1 MSVLL
6 AVMMLCAIIFSIF
19 QGTTA
24 EMSAGLLEGAREA
37 VSLAISMAGVICL
50 WCGVVEVMRRSGLME
65 KLAKALR
72 LPISALFKEARGDA
86 SLRGDI
92 AASVSANLLGLG
104 NAATPLSIRAATRLH
119 DISGRSGLAS
129 DSVCMLVIL
138 GSCSIQVIPATI
150 AASRA
155 AQGAANPFDIL
166 PAVWIATLVSCT
178 AGVTAG
184 LLLRKK
190 GAKNTIPHTAI
201 RKVRR

>member
-1 MSVLL
+1 MAMSVLL
-6 AVMMLCAIIFSIF
+6 VIMMLCAIIYSAFS
-19 QGTTA
+19 GTTA

-37 VSLAISMAGVICL
+37 VSLALSMAGVICL

-72 LPISALFKEARGDA
+72 LPITALFKEAKTDA

-119 DISGRSGLAS
+119 DLSGRSGTAS

-138 GSCSIQVIPATI
+138 GACSIQVIPATI
-150 AASRA
+150 AAARA

-166 PAVWIATLVSCT
+166 PPVWIATLVSC
-178 AGVTAG
+178 AVAVSMGAA
-184 LLLRKK
+184 LRKVWK
-190 GAKNTIPHTAI
+190 
-201 RKVRR
+201 